1 MYTGFRDKVISY
13 VLLDTLV
20 IISELCAIKRSNV
33 NLEKGEIYLEAMGTK
48 TRKARIVPV
57 SEATIDLL
65 KEYRK

>member
-33 NLEKGEIYLEAMGTK
+33 NLEKGEIYLEVMGTK

>member
-1 MYTGFRDKVISY
+1 MYTGFRDKVIIY

-20 IISELCAIKRSNV
+20 IISELCAIKLSNV
-33 NLEKGEIYLEAMGTK
+33 NLEKSELYIEAMGTK
-48 TRKARIVPV
+48 TRKTRIVPI